1 MASEAAKAI
10 EAILMVAQ
18 EPVDPHLLAQVLEV
32 APARV
37 SELCA
42 ELQASYEAE
51 DRGFVL
57 VKVAGEDGFQS
68 HGDLAPTWSASCWKA
83 SRPGSRRPLLE
94 TLAIWPTSSPSPGP
108 R

>member
-51 DRGFVL
+51 DRGFGCSGQDSPFFFINL
-57 VKVAGEDGFQS
+57 LLTGKKTCLCQRFSQLSFPFPRLINPQS
-68 HGDLAPTWSASCWKA
+68 LRSQFPF
-83 SRPGSRRPLLE
+83 
-94 TLAIWPTSSPSPGP
+94 
-108 R
+108 

>member
-51 DRGFVL
+51 DRGYSTLVL
-57 VKVAGEDGFQS
+57 TD
-68 HGDLAPTWSASCWKA
+68 HLDLSGAHVTRLAWLPAMASAA
-83 SRPGSRRPLLE
+83 
-94 TLAIWPTSSPSPGP
+94 
-108 R
+108 